1 MGGLVSAWQL
11 IDECTAAG
19 VVFRPKNG
27 MLNPLLTMGKP
38 SNDLLQRV
46 KVYKSQ
52 ILDCLAQMTDFSEPE
67 ITTDSTKTQGEK

>member
-1 MGGLVSAWQL
+1 
-11 IDECTAAG
+11 
-19 VVFRPKNG
+19 
-27 MLNPLLTMGKP
+27 MGKP

-52 ILDCLAQMTDFSEPE
+52 ILDCLAQMTDFSETQ

>member
-1 MGGLVSAWQL
+1 
-11 IDECTAAG
+11 
-19 VVFRPKNG
+19 
-27 MLNPLLTMGKP
+27 MGKP